1 MMRFIGKAIA
11 CGGRLVWAALALAA
25 ISASAAAQKP
35 GGILKIPHG
44 DSPASMS
51 IHEESTIVSEG
62 PMMAVFNNL
71 VMFDQHIPQ
80 NRLDTIVPDLAV
92 EWSWSEDGTTL
103 TFKLRQGVKWHDGKP
118 FTAND
123 VKCTWDLLLGKGT
136 EKLRI
141 NPRKSW
147 YQNLAEVT
155 INGDFE
161 ASFHLK
167 RPQPSFIGLLASGW
181 SPVYPC
187 HVTPRE
193 MRQHP
198 IGTGPF
204 KFVEFKP
211 NESIKL
217 TRNPEYWKP
226 GRPYLDGIEYT
237 IIRNASTWILALG
250 AHQFDRTGPGFV
262 PISLLKEIENQA
274 PEMSCEIASWNTSRT
289 AIINRAVP
297 PFDNPELRRA
307 IMLALDRKAFIDII
321 GEGQGEI
328 GATMQPLPNG
338 VWGMPA
344 DVLRTLPGYDLD
356 IAKNREQ
363 AKQIM
368 QKLGYGP
375 DRRLAVTMTTRNV
388 AAYRDPAVILIDQLK
403 EIYIDGTLKA
413 IDTTQWYPTVMR
425 KEYTLAFTV
434 TETGLDDPD
443 QMFYENYFCGS
454 ERNYTGYCNAEVDR
468 LIDQQS
474 VETDAGKRRQIVW
487 QIEKDLAEDG
497 GRPIIFHPRSA
508 TCSYS
513 QVKGITVGVNSPYN
527 LWRMEDAWLDR

>member
-1 MMRFIGKAIA
+1 
-11 CGGRLVWAALALAA
+11 
-25 ISASAAAQKP
+25 
-35 GGILKIPHG
+35 
-44 DSPASMS
+44 
-51 IHEESTIVSEG
+51 
-62 PMMAVFNNL
+62 
-71 VMFDQHIPQ
+71 
-80 NRLDTIVPDLAV
+80 
-92 EWSWSEDGTTL
+92 
-103 TFKLRQGVKWHDGKP
+103 
-118 FTAND
+118 
-123 VKCTWDLLLGKGT
+123 
-136 EKLRI
+136 
-141 NPRKSW
+141 
-147 YQNLAEVT
+147 
-155 INGDFE
+155 
-161 ASFHLK
+161 
-167 RPQPSFIGLLASGW
+167 
-181 SPVYPC
+181 
-187 HVTPRE
+187 
-193 MRQHP
+193 
-198 IGTGPF
+198 
-204 KFVEFKP
+204 
-211 NESIKL
+211 
-217 TRNPEYWKP
+217 
-226 GRPYLDGIEYT
+226 
-237 IIRNASTWILALG
+237 
-250 AHQFDRTGPGFV
+250 
-262 PISLLKEIENQA
+262 
-274 PEMSCEIASWNTSRT
+274 MSCEIASWNTSRT

-338 VWGMPA
+338 VWGMPSEM
-344 DVLRTLPGYDLD
+344 LHTLPGYDPD

-375 DRRLAVTMTTRNV
+375 DRRLAVTVTTRNV

-425 KEYTLAFTV
+425 KEYALAFTV

-454 ERNYTGYCNAEVDR
+454 ERNYTGYCNADVDK

-487 QIEKDLAEDG
+487 QIEKYLAEDG

-508 TCSYS
+508 TCSYP